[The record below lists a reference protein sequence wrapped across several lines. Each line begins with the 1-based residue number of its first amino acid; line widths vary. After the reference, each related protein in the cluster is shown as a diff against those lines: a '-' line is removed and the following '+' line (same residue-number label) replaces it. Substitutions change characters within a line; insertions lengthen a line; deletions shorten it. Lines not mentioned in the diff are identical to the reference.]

1 MLKKIYKAL
10 FKGTNLFFILLMI
23 DYITTLFSLNETSK
37 VVSKLGIIFN
47 YVQTSNEISTSFGVD
62 IKMLIAYCAVIGIAL
77 IIELLSKRNVKPAH

>member
-47 YVQTSNEISTSFGVD
+47 HVQTSNEISTSFGVD
-62 IKMLIAYCAVIGIAL
+62 IKMLVTYCAVIGIAL
-77 IIELLSKRNVKPAH
+77 IIELLSKRNVKPAN

>member
-10 FKGTNLFFILLMI
+10 LKGTNLFFILLMI

-47 YVQTSNEISTSFGVD
+47 HVETSNEISTSFGVD
-62 IKMLIAYCAVIGIAL
+62 IKMLVTYCAVIGIAL
-77 IIELLSKRNVKPAH
+77 IIELLSKRNVKPAN

>member
-47 YVQTSNEISTSFGVD
+47 HVETSNEISTSFGVD
-62 IKMLIAYCAVIGIAL
+62 IKMLVTYCAVIGIAL
-77 IIELLSKRNVKPAH
+77 IIELLSKRNVKPAN